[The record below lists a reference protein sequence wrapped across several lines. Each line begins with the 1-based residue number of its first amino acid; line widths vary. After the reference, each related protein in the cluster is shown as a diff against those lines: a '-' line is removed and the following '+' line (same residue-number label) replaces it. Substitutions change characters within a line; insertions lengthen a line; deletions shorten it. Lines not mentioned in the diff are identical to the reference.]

1 MTNRHIRVASGIA
14 RIGVFVGLIA
24 GTATPAAGQVL
35 YGGMTGT
42 VTDSTGAN
50 VPGAS
55 VTITHK
61 ETNFSREAVSTATG
75 MYTFTNVQ
83 PGAYDVKVSLQGFRE
98 FVKTDVPVSVNQISR
113 VDVRL
118 DIGALTETITVQSAA
133 ELLQTDK
140 ADVHTELK
148 SAEIT
153 SLPLNQFRNYQALV
167 NLVPG
172 ATPGVFQNAET
183 DTPTRSLSTNVN
195 GQNRNNN
202 GTRTD
207 GATNLNIWLPHHN
220 VYVSPAETIDT
231 VNISTNNFDAE
242 QGMAGGAAITVI
254 TKSGTNQFRGSAFEF
269 YNSDKLNATPYFFG
283 TDEAGRTSSRSAAT
297 SSAAR
302 LADRSCG
309 TGCSSSHR
317 SRATGRISGASTSSW
332 CRMPRCAR
340 AISATHATP
349 MDRCRPFTILRPA
362 TRTAAA
368 GRPFLATSSPPI
380 G

>member
-1 MTNRHIRVASGIA
+1 M
-14 RIGVFVGLIA
+14 
-24 GTATPAAGQVL
+24 
-35 YGGMTGT
+35 
-42 VTDSTGAN
+42 
-50 VPGAS
+50 PGAT

-61 ETNFSREAVSTATG
+61 ETNLSRETVTNETG
-75 MYTFTNVQ
+75 IYTFTNVQ
-83 PGAYDVKVSLQGFRE
+83 AGAYDIKVSMSGFRE

-113 VDVRL
+113 VDVKL
-118 DIGALTETITVQSAA
+118 DVGALTETITVQSAA

-153 SLPLNQFRNYQALV
+153 SLPLNQFRNYQALI

-183 DTPTRSLSTNVN
+183 DTPARSLSTNVN

-242 QGMAGGAAITVI
+242 QGMAGGAAVTVI
-254 TKSGTNQFRGSAFEF
+254 TKSGTNQFKGSAFEF

-283 TDEAGRTSSRSAAT
+283 NDPNGKPPKLPITPQHLRRHDRRTDPQRNRLFFFGSFEGYKQDLRRFNFLSVPNAALRAGRFQQRPQCQRDPCRSS
-297 SSAAR
+297 
-302 LADRSCG
+302 
-309 TGCSSSHR
+309 
-317 SRATGRISGASTSSW
+317 
-332 CRMPRCAR
+332 
-340 AISATHATP
+340 
-349 MDRCRPFTILRPA
+349 TIR
-362 TRTAAA
+362 
-368 GRPFLATSSPPI
+368 
-380 G
+380 